1 MKEKVNDETN
11 LVRRARCQHGRVRDY
26 HFGSG
31 RLCRPVADNSAKS
44 RGKANA
50 HGSNQVSPHGQR
62 HWLDQRG
69 SVTAEFAIILPGVLL
84 ILFLALSVQSLQT
97 SRIALVEL
105 AAEGSRALARGES
118 KALVTELISQS
129 GLGSAASFEVLYQDL
144 SVCVE
149 VFQTHQIR
157 ALGGLFPFELKE
169 VQCSRKGGL

>member
-11 LVRRARCQHGRVRDY
+11 LVRRDRGQHCRVRDY
-26 HFGSG
+26 HFGSR
-31 RLCRPVADNSAKS
+31 RLRRPIADNSAKP
-44 RGKANA
+44 RGQTNA
-50 HGSNQVSPHGQR
+50 HGPNKVSTHSE
-62 HWLDQRG
+62 WKWVTEKG

-118 KALVTELISQS
+118 KALLTELISQS
-129 GLGSAASFEVLYQDL
+129 NLGPAASFEVLYQDL

-149 VFQTHQIR
+149 VTQAHQIM
-157 ALGGLFPFELKE
+157 AFGGSFPFEVKE

>member
-1 MKEKVNDETN
+1 MKEKVNDEAN
-11 LVRRARCQHGRVRDY
+11 LVRRARGQHGRVRDY
-26 HFGSG
+26 HFGCCWV
-31 RLCRPVADNSAKS
+31 CRPAADNSAKPRS
-44 RGKANA
+44 QTDA
-50 HGSNQVSPHGQR
+50 HGSNKVSSHSQR

-97 SRIALVEL
+97 SRMALVEL

-118 KALVTELISQS
+118 NALVAELITQS
-129 GLGSAASFEVLYQDL
+129 GLGSVASFEVLYQDL
-144 SVCVE
+144 SVCV
-149 VFQTHQIR
+149 VVTQTHQIR